1 MIEHPV
7 NVILFMSNNLTLSGC
22 QNARDGENG
31 HLYGTMT
38 IFIVCHNPYFL
49 PPPPFLFQKWPN
61 AYFIFVHLY
70 DKFNFIVRLLF
81 RIITCP
87 IHFNFTATLLSR
99 VNYNEIFVCSAEF
112 YHNNA
117 VERLPSIVVFEG
129 RCWHA
134 NTALLFP

>member
-1 MIEHPV
+1 MLYCLCRTIWHCPV
-7 NVILFMSNNLTLSGC
+7 VKTHETEKTGISMEQWPYLLYVITPTS
-22 QNARDGENG
+22 
-31 HLYGTMT
+31 Y
-38 IFIVCHNPYFL
+38 

-112 YHNNA
+112 YRNNA
-117 VERLPSIVVFEG
+117 VERCPSIVVFEG

-134 NTALLFP
+134 NTALLFPWI

>member
-49 PPPPFLFQKWPN
+49 PPPPFPIPEMAECIF
-61 AYFIFVHLY
+61 YF
-70 DKFNFIVRLLF
+70 
-81 RIITCP
+81 CP
-87 IHFNFTATLLSR
+87 PL
-99 VNYNEIFVCSAEF
+99 
-112 YHNNA
+112 
-117 VERLPSIVVFEG
+117 
-129 RCWHA
+129 
-134 NTALLFP
+134 

>member
-49 PPPPFLFQKWPN
+49 PPPLSYSRNGRMHILFLSTSMIN
-61 AYFIFVHLY
+61 L
-70 DKFNFIVRLLF
+70 
-81 RIITCP
+81 
-87 IHFNFTATLLSR
+87 TLL
-99 VNYNEIFVCSAEF
+99 
-112 YHNNA
+112 
-117 VERLPSIVVFEG
+117 
-129 RCWHA
+129 
-134 NTALLFP
+134 